1 MKRFQNLIGLL
12 GLALLF
18 PLFSAC
24 DNSSSSGEK
33 LERASE
39 LVADAFRSEKEEM
52 IADLE
57 NTQQDIEDE
66 MTKLQEEM
74 KESSLETGEVLQ
86 KRMAMLNDWKEEV
99 EADIKMLQEATENE
113 WKEVKVDIMNSMD
126 TINQKLDE
134 TLQG

>member
-1 MKRFQNLIGLL
+1 MKRFQNFIGLI

-18 PLFSAC
+18 PLFTAC

-66 MTKLQEEM
+66 MMKLQEEM
-74 KESSLETGEVLQ
+74 KESSLETGEALQ
-86 KRMAMLNDWKEEV
+86 ERMTLLNDWKEEI
-99 EADIKMLQEATENE
+99 EADLKMLQDATESE
-113 WKEVKVDIMNSMD
+113 WKEVKVEIMNSMD
-126 TINQKLDE
+126 TINRRMDE